1 MIIRILGCGTSS
13 GVPMIGCDC
22 DVCLSDDP
30 RNRRRRVSILVK
42 SGEKSILVDT
52 SPDLREQLLDARVTS
67 LDAVLYTHAHADHVH
82 GLDDLRSVNYQ
93 MNAAI
98 SAYGTAPTMA
108 SIRER
113 FEYVFAPPDGTW
125 WTRPSLT
132 PVIIDDAFAVGDVSV
147 APFEQGHGR
156 SVTTG
161 FRFGKDVAYS
171 TDVKTLDEDAFGVL
185 AGVKLWIVD
194 CLGYR
199 EHPTHAHLDAT
210 LALIERVQPKLAV
223 LTHMS
228 HQFDYETLLAELP
241 DNVVP
246 GVDGM
251 EIDTATL

>member
-13 GVPMIGCDC
+13 GVPMVGCDC

-42 SGEKSILVDT
+42 SGENSILVDT
-52 SPDLREQLLDARVTS
+52 SPDLREQLLDARVKS
-67 LDAVLYTHAHADHVH
+67 LDAVLYTHGHADHVH
-82 GLDDLRSVNYQ
+82 GLDDLRSINYQ

-98 SAYGTAPTMA
+98 PAYGTAPTMA

-113 FEYVFAPPDGTW
+113 FEYVFVPPDGTW
-125 WTRPSLT
+125 WTRPCLT
-132 PVIIDDAFAVGDVSV
+132 PVIIDGAFAVGDVSV
-147 APFEQGHGR
+147 TPFEQGHGR

-161 FRFGKDVAYS
+161 FRFGGDVAYS
-171 TDVKTLDEDAFGVL
+171 TDVKTLDEDAFRVL

-246 GVDGM
+246 GVDGI

>member
-42 SGEKSILVDT
+42 SGEESILVDT
-52 SPDLREQLLDARVTS
+52 SPDLREQLLDARVKS
-67 LDAVLYTHAHADHVH
+67 LDAVMYTHGHADHVH
-82 GLDDLRSVNYQ
+82 GLDDLRSINYQ

-98 SAYGTAPTMA
+98 PAYGTALTMA

-113 FEYVFAPPDGTW
+113 FEYVFVPPDGTW
-125 WTRPSLT
+125 WTRPCLT
-132 PVIIDDAFAVGDVSV
+132 PVIIDDAFTVGEVRV
-147 APFEQGHGR
+147 TPFEQGHGR

-161 FRFGKDVAYS
+161 FRFGGDVAYS
-171 TDVKTLDEDAFGVL
+171 TDFKTLNEDAFRAL
-185 AGVKLWIVD
+185 AGVNLWIVD

-199 EHPTHAHLDAT
+199 EHPTHSHLEAT

-241 DNVVP
+241 DNVLP